1 MQLIKKFFSNFRY
14 IYSPKYLGRPVEHMK
29 YPGITICSQGWIP
42 NVMAKAIVKQTE
54 EYIATKYN
62 LDINTVR
69 DILKNNETLKLQYEE
84 EKDKE
89 LYPGATA
96 SVTSMASAMSTNNNP
111 VNGDVR
117 FFILIE

>member
-1 MQLIKKFFSNFRY
+1 
-14 IYSPKYLGRPVEHMK
+14 MK

>member
-1 MQLIKKFFSNFRY
+1 
-14 IYSPKYLGRPVEHMK
+14 MK

-69 DILKNNETLKLQYEE
+69 DILKNNETLKLKYEE

-111 VNGDVR
+111 VNGDRR
-117 FFILIE
+117 FLFNIQRRDT

>member
-1 MQLIKKFFSNFRY
+1 MSILQND
-14 IYSPKYLGRPVEHMK
+14 LGRPVEHMK

>member
-1 MQLIKKFFSNFRY
+1 
-14 IYSPKYLGRPVEHMK
+14 MK

-69 DILKNNETLKLQYEE
+69 DILKNNETLKLKYEE

-111 VNGDVR
+111 VNGDII
-117 FFILIE
+117 FFTYNGKIHKHSPIIFFFSGASYQIKCGRE